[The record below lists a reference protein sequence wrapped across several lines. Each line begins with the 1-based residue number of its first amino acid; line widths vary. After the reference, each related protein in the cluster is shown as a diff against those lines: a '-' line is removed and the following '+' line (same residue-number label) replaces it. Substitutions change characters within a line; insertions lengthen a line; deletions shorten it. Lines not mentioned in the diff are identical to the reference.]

1 MDKNETALH
10 RALRYEIAQNE
21 QLREKLMEA
30 ENELHT
36 LRLMVAEKK
45 RNDVPA

>member
-1 MDKNETALH
+1 MENSETALH

-30 ENELHT
+30 ENELNT
-36 LRLMVAEKK
+36 LRLMISEK
-45 RNDVPA
+45 RNDLPA

>member
-1 MDKNETALH
+1 MENSEIALH

-30 ENELHT
+30 ENELNT
-36 LRLMVAEKK
+36 LRLMAGEKK
-45 RNDVPA
+45 RNDLPA